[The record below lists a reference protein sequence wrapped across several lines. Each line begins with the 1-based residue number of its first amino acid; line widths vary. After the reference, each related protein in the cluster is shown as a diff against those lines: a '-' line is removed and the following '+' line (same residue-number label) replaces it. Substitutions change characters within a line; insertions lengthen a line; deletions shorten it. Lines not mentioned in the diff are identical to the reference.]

1 MLPNPVHRR
10 LSTRMQIME
19 SNCQTCPQPVLW
31 AGPGIQT
38 KESKLKLSLE
48 TRQRGEVVIV
58 HCQGRIVYR
67 DEANALSSVVGE
79 VLQQGRKVI
88 LDLSGVSVID
98 SAGIGE
104 LVLLYTQAQAK
115 RAELKYANPRPYVR
129 NLFDLTQV
137 GSFLE
142 IHPSVGEALAAFQ
155 PKAFCAEC

>member
-1 MLPNPVHRR
+1 
-10 LSTRMQIME
+10 ME
-19 SNCQTCPQPVLW
+19 TNCQTCPQPVLW
-31 AGPGIQT
+31 AEQGIQAPGIQA

-48 TRQRGEVVIV
+48 TRQRGEMVIV

-79 VLQQGRKVI
+79 VLHEGGKVV
-88 LDLSGVSVID
+88 LDLSGVSAID

-104 LVLLYTQAQAK
+104 LVLLHRQAEEK
-115 RAELKYANPRPYVR
+115 KAELKYANPRPFVM

-142 IHPSVGEALAAFQ
+142 IHPSLGEAMAAFQ
-155 PKAFCAEC
+155 PRTVCAEC

>member
-1 MLPNPVHRR
+1 
-10 LSTRMQIME
+10 ME
-19 SNCQTCPQPVLW
+19 TNCQTCPQPVLW
-31 AGPGIQT
+31 AGPGIQA

-48 TRQRGEVVIV
+48 TRQRGEIVIV

-67 DEANALSSVVGE
+67 EEANALSSVVGE
-79 VLQQGRKVI
+79 VLREGGKVV

-104 LVLLYTQAQAK
+104 LVLLHQQAEGK
-115 RAELKYANPRPYVR
+115 KAELKFANPRPFVM

-142 IHPSVGEALAAFQ
+142 IHPSVGEALASFEADSV
-155 PKAFCAEC
+155 CAEC

>member
-1 MLPNPVHRR
+1 
-10 LSTRMQIME
+10 ME
-19 SNCQTCPQPVLW
+19 TTSERCPQPVLW
-31 AGPGIQT
+31 VGESIQSPGIQT

-48 TRQRGEVVIV
+48 TRQSGEVVIV

-67 DEANALSSVVGE
+67 EEAIALSSVVGE
-79 VLQQGRKVI
+79 VLEPGRKVI
-88 LDLSGVSVID
+88 LDLSGVSAMD

-115 RAELKYANPRPYVR
+115 KAELKYANPRPYVKD
-129 NLFDLTQV
+129 LFDLTHV

-142 IHPSVGEALAAFQ
+142 IHPSVGEALAAFR